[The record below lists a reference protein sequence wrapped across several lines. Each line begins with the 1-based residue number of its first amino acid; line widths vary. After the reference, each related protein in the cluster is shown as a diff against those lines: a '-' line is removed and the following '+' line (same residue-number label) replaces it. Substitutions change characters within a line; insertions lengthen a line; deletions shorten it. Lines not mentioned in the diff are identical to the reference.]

1 MDDLAVADYTAF
13 VEAQWSPLFRT
24 AYLLTGDYQLAEDLL
39 QTTFTKVLLSWPR
52 ISRLGQPGAYARR
65 MMTNQATSW
74 WRRRSSSELPATEF
88 PDRGTPGHED
98 SVTQSVVM
106 WKALATLA
114 PRQRAV
120 VVLRYY
126 EDLSEAEIA
135 ETLGIATGTV
145 KSHCS
150 AALSRLTIEIEKQD
164 HDLLMNGGP
173 A

>member
-1 MDDLAVADYTAF
+1 MDDLAVSDYTAF
-13 VEAQWSPLFRT
+13 VEAQWAPLFRT

-39 QTTFTKVLLSWPR
+39 QTTFTKIFLAWPR
-52 ISRLGQPGAYARR
+52 ISRLGQPGAYARK
-65 MMTNQATSW
+65 MISNQATSW
-74 WRRRSSSELPATEF
+74 WRRRSSSELSVSELPEH
-88 PDRGTPGHED
+88 GTAGHEHA
-98 SVTQSVVM
+98 VTQSLVV
-106 WKALATLA
+106 WEALGTLA

-150 AALSRLTIEIEKQD
+150 AALARLTVEIEKQNE
-164 HDLLMNGGP
+164 DLTLDGGP
-173 A
+173 T